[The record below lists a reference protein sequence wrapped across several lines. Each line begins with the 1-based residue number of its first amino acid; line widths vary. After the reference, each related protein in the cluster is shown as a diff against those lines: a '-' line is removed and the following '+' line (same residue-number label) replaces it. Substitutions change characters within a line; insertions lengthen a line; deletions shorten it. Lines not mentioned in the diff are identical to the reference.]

1 MAEKKKSLSDA
12 TKSPSSKKP
21 SSEKATSQKTSS
33 KKTSSE
39 KATSKKLS
47 SKKPSFNKLTPQNP
61 RKKTVGRHLGFG
73 ASEAYKLL
81 RTNLVFSM
89 ADEKDCKI
97 IGVTSAL
104 KGEGKSTTSINLSY
118 TLAQNNK
125 RVLLIEGDMRIPVIA
140 ATLKLD
146 SPVGL
151 SHVLAGINTLQEAV
165 HTTELIQGLYVLPA
179 GDIPPNPSE
188 LLSSKRMEQV
198 LNELT
203 TSFDFIIMDLP
214 PVNAVSD
221 SLATAH
227 LLSGMIVVVRQDYC
241 DRQSLAEAMR
251 RMELL
256 QVKVLGFVFN
266 GVESPKAQGGKYSR
280 GNRRGYGYGY
290 GYGYSKKNT

>member
-1 MAEKKKSLSDA
+1 MAEKKERRSDA
-12 TKSPSSKKP
+12 KK
-21 SSEKATSQKTSS
+21 
-33 KKTSSE
+33 
-39 KATSKKLS
+39 KKLPSDKPIS
-47 SKKPSFNKLTPQNP
+47 SNS
-61 RKKTVGRHLGFG
+61 RRKTVGRHLGFG

-89 ADEKDCKI
+89 ADESKCRI

-125 RVLLIEGDMRIPVIA
+125 RVLLVEGDMRIPVIA
-140 ATLKLD
+140 TTLKLD

-165 HTTELIQGLYVLPA
+165 HTTEMIQGLYVLPA

-198 LNELT
+198 LNELSS
-203 TSFDFIIMDLP
+203 SFDFIIIDLP

-221 SLATAH
+221 SLATAR
-227 LLSGMIVVVRQDYC
+227 LLSGMIVVVRQGYC

-266 GVESPKAQGGKYSR
+266 GAESPKNQGKKYSR
-280 GNRRGYGYGY
+280 RYYRRGYGYGY
-290 GYGYSKKNT
+290 GYGSGYYKKKDT

>member
-12 TKSPSSKKP
+12 TKSPSSSKP
-21 SSEKATSQKTSS
+21 SSSKSSSS
-33 KKTSSE
+33 KPSSS
-39 KATSKKLS
+39 KRSSKKLS
-47 SKKPSFNKLTPQNP
+47 SNKLSPQNS

-81 RTNLVFSM
+81 RTNLVFST

-140 ATLKLD
+140 TTLKLD

-198 LNELT
+198 LDELT
-203 TSFDFIIMDLP
+203 SSFDFIIIDLP

-251 RMELL
+251 RMEML

-266 GVESPKAQGGKYSR
+266 GVESPKAQAGKYSR
-280 GNRRGYGYGY
+280 DRRGYGYGY
-290 GYGYSKKNT
+290 GYGSSKKDT